1 MPVAIGDVLGQKYQL
16 EAQIG
21 EGGMARVF
29 RAKRLTNDTAV
40 AIKVLHDTLRHNEEA
55 CTRFLREAKT
65 ATELRHPNV
74 VEALDLGTAEG
85 GQPYLVLEL
94 LTGCSLSEYAEA
106 RRRNGE
112 GKGRLSLAELLTF
125 LTPIL
130 EALEEAHGKGIV
142 HRDLKPE
149 NVFLAEERGMRIP
162 KLLDFGISRIGT
174 DQDARRVTGAGASLG
189 TPSYMAPEQ
198 VLSTKDADARSDIW
212 SLGVSMY
219 ELLTGQLPFEG
230 RNAPSVYLAIATST
244 PPAVHTVVPELPPGA
259 DQIIARCLRKEPSE
273 RYLSVA
279 DLARDLYLLQ
289 LDIEATRSSAF

>member
-189 TPSYMAPEQ
+189 TPSY
-198 VLSTKDADARSDIW
+198 IW